1 MSEIN
6 PNTTVEEYI
15 TSLHI
20 GISYMD
26 DSEVRSE
33 MIDHLAAIKDQL
45 EFLEET
51 FNLSPYETNRRI

>member
-1 MSEIN
+1 MSEVN

-33 MIDHLAAIKDQL
+33 MIDHLTAIKDQL